1 MTLPLPIGV
10 SLNYLMKE
18 IVVMIR
24 ETGNGIGRQTPPH
37 RHTRVAAAH
46 LTGRS
51 VDTLKRWHKKG
62 LVVPSDYMQA
72 GKLRVWLYTDD
83 DILRLRKTA
92 MTQRPGRK
100 PKSSKE

>member
-1 MTLPLPIGV
+1 MFT
-10 SLNYLMKE
+10 
-18 IVVMIR
+18 R

-62 LVVPSDYMQA
+62 LMVPSDYMQA
-72 GKLRVWLYTDD
+72 GKLKVWLYTDE
-83 DILRLRKTA
+83 DILRLRKVA
-92 MTQRPGRK
+92 SSQRPGRK
-100 PKSSKE
+100 PKKPDSPGTAFITLLHAIPGETDLP